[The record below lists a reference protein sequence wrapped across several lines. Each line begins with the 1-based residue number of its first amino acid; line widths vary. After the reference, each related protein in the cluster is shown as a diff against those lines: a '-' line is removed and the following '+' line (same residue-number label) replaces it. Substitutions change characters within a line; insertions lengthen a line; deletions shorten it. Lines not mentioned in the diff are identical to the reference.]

1 LQTKTEAQLRAD
13 RIHAFREELTQLA
26 DDGLLILDSDKT
38 AALRS
43 YHDRLL
49 NRFSAEYDIDA
60 NVQEKQLSLGMRIA
74 SFLGALAFAASLFF
88 LFYQFWGY
96 LTTTAQVVVLTLAP
110 PLFLAGTF
118 FSTRRDRTGYF
129 TKILGMLCLASFVLN
144 LVMFGRIFNLESSSN
159 AFLLWAALALLL
171 AYASDAR
178 LLLAAGIV
186 AFAGFLSAQMGT
198 WGGCYWLNFGERPE
212 NFFPAGIVLFLTGFI
227 PHHRYPAFPQIY
239 RVFGLLFLFIP
250 MLILANYGRVSYL
263 YLANSSI
270 EVMYQILGFSLAAGC
285 IWIGIVKHWSD
296 VINTGNIFF
305 VIFLYTKFFDWWW
318 EFLPKYVFFLIIG
331 LSSLL
336 FLLIFK
342 RLRLAMNRGKTAQ

>member
-1 LQTKTEAQLRAD
+1 MQTKTEAQRRAD
-13 RIHAFREELTQLA
+13 RIHAFREELAQLEEEGVLLLEPEQTTA
-26 DDGLLILDSDKT
+26 LLSYHDGLLE
-38 AALRS
+38 
-43 YHDRLL
+43 
-49 NRFSAEYDIDA
+49 RFSVKFDIDT

-74 SFLGALAFAASLFF
+74 SFLGALAFGASLFF

-96 LTTTAQVVVLTLAP
+96 LTTTAQVLVLTLAP

-118 FSTRRDRTGYF
+118 FSARRDGTGYF
-129 TKILGMLCLASFVLN
+129 AKILGMLCIASFVLN
-144 LVMFGRIFNLESSSN
+144 LVMFGQIFNLESSNN
-159 AFLLWAALALLL
+159 AFLIWAALALLL

-178 LLLAAGIV
+178 LLLAAGII

-212 NFFPAGIVLFLTGFI
+212 NFFPAGIVLFLAGFI
-227 PHHRYPAFPQIY
+227 PHRRYYAFPQIY

-263 YLANSSI
+263 SLANSSI
-270 EVMYQILGFSLAAGC
+270 EAMYQILGFVLAAGC
-285 IWIGIVKHWSD
+285 ICFGLLKRWTD

-318 EFLPKYVFFLIIG
+318 ELIPKYAFFLIIG
-331 LSSLL
+331 LCSLL

-342 RLRLAMNRGKTAQ
+342 RLRLAIMRGKAAR